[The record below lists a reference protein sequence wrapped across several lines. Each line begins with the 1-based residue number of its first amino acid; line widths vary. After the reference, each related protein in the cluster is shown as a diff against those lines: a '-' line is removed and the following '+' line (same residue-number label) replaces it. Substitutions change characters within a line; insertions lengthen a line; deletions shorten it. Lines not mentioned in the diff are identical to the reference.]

1 MSKVKASED
10 SENLKFS
17 ESQVHKE
24 TDNYKILIAN
34 FKLDDINFFATYFQ
48 PAKVEKPRALVFI
61 CHGYAEYI
69 SASYDE
75 ICGELASNGILA
87 FGHDHRGHGKTGGER
102 VHVNSMDDYVKPML
116 MHIRKVSKDYN
127 DQLPI
132 FAIGHSM
139 GGLITAYAGIEG
151 QDLFKGLIFMGP
163 LIKMNPAIATP
174 VNKMLAG
181 VMQCIAPKFS
191 LGYLDH
197 EAITRDK
204 GKAKLRL
211 SAGSLFFQFS
221 KIWLHFSAVCERV
234 KEDQLIWH
242 GGFRAKHSH
251 VLLQTTDA
259 FKEGQ
264 LLQKIKVP
272 ILIFQGLKDRLVEPE
287 GSTYLH
293 ENVSSEDKKLLT
305 YPEAFHNLYVELDDV
320 KKPVIKETCEWIN
333 QRI

>member
-1 MSKVKASED
+1 MKASED

-102 VHVNSMDDYVKPML
+102 VHVNSIDDYVKPML

-204 GKAKLRL
+204 GKAKMRL
-211 SAGSLFFQFS
+211 SGGSSQ
-221 KIWLHFSAVCERV
+221 C
-234 KEDQLIWH
+234 
-242 GGFRAKHSH
+242 
-251 VLLQTTDA
+251 
-259 FKEGQ
+259 
-264 LLQKIKVP
+264 
-272 ILIFQGLKDRLVEPE
+272 
-287 GSTYLH
+287 
-293 ENVSSEDKKLLT
+293 
-305 YPEAFHNLYVELDDV
+305 
-320 KKPVIKETCEWIN
+320 
-333 QRI
+333 

>member
-1 MSKVKASED
+1 MSKVNPSED

-24 TDNYKILIAN
+24 TDDYKILIAN

-151 QDLFKGLIFMGP
+151 QELFKGLIFMGP

-204 GKAKLRL
+204 
-211 SAGSLFFQFS
+211 
-221 KIWLHFSAVCERV
+221 AVCERV

-272 ILIFQGLKDRLVEPE
+272 VLIFQGLKDRLVEPD

-293 ENVSSEDKKLLT
+293 ENVSSQDKKLLT

>member
-204 GKAKLRL
+204 GKAKIRL
-211 SAGSLFFQFS
+211 SGGSFFNF
-221 KIWLHFSAVCERV
+221 
-234 KEDQLIWH
+234 
-242 GGFRAKHSH
+242 
-251 VLLQTTDA
+251 
-259 FKEGQ
+259 
-264 LLQKIKVP
+264 QKFGY
-272 ILIFQGLKDRLVEPE
+272 IFQPF
-287 GSTYLH
+287 
-293 ENVSSEDKKLLT
+293 
-305 YPEAFHNLYVELDDV
+305 A
-320 KKPVIKETCEWIN
+320 KE
-333 QRI
+333 